1 MNTSYFAKYKGDKG
15 VSIAIITPRWASKHR
30 RYPPLMPTR
39 ELVNAYKK
47 GLITP
52 QEYETQYMA
61 ILTERGI
68 TPRQVLADLGDDAV
82 LLCYE
87 KKGLFC
93 HRHIVAKWLRKDG
106 IMGTEL

>member
-52 QEYETQYMA
+52 QEYET
-61 ILTERGI
+61 
-68 TPRQVLADLGDDAV
+68 
-82 LLCYE
+82 
-87 KKGLFC
+87 
-93 HRHIVAKWLRKDG
+93 
-106 IMGTEL
+106 